1 MVGCA
6 YQLFPPAGVQKSALD
21 SSISVDLTDATD
33 RRDCAY
39 PAQPHMEFA
48 HACTANDA
56 THGATADPTN

>member
-1 MVGCA
+1 VG
-6 YQLFPPAGVQKSALD
+6 VRKSALD
-21 SSISVDLTDATD
+21 SSIGVDLTDATD

-48 HACTANDA
+48 CARTANNA